1 VPAGERHRGHLSE
14 SPVGSLVDVGTLGT
28 DGPRRARVQVA
39 ATRRSSAVAVAT
51 LLTAGALAL
60 LGAGPVSAHAS
71 LVRADPADGSTVA
84 TAPSRVTLTFDEN
97 VRAPAVIVV
106 TDSDGRRVSTGTAQ
120 ALDNTA
126 ATAVTISQGGT
137 YTIAFRVVSADGHPA
152 AGRTAFRVTAGAT
165 SSPVSSAQPSTG
177 AQAGATADGAQPR
190 RRTWFISSI
199 AGAAL
204 LGGLALLTHGRRG
217 SPRAGRARDSA

>member
-1 VPAGERHRGHLSE
+1 
-14 SPVGSLVDVGTLGT
+14 VGTLGT